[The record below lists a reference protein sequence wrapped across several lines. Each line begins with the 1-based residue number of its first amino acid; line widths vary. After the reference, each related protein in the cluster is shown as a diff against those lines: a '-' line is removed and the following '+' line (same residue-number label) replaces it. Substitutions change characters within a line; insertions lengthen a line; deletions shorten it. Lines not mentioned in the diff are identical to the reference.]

1 MHCPGSL
8 TSPRQGIPVLR
19 SRPGIGPFLF
29 EEGCK
34 MAAVVAARLIPWEPG
49 IPGIAYELDDG
60 TEGSIAGPY
69 VWSMPEVKRKLSF
82 VDRRNFEEQMRN
94 AHADTGT

>member
-1 MHCPGSL
+1 
-8 TSPRQGIPVLR
+8 
-19 SRPGIGPFLF
+19 
-29 EEGCK
+29 
-34 MAAVVAARLIPWEPG
+34 MAAVVAARLIAWEPG

-82 VDRRNFEEQMRN
+82 VDRRKFEEQMRN
-94 AHADTGT
+94 AHGTQRRPPSILRSAPTIVHVSRP